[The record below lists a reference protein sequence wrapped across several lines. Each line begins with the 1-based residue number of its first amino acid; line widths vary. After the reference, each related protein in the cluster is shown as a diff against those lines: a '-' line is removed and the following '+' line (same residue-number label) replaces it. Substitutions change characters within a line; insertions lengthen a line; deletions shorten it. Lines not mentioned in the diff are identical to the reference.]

1 MKSFCQES
9 NPRPRRYFRPRWPL
23 SQTVRWK
30 IVAFICLW
38 NHSVPQ
44 NAELSFPYGLNFIC
58 QVAYILSPKIQ
69 VSIYSDSVCRLSK
82 FGDLKLTIDE
92 KWYPQISDLRHASS
106 SKAQKHIF
114 PQENCD
120 CLWIK
125 YFINVNRLSWS
136 TDSRKA
142 QKLELC
148 FGTKHRTDLAK
159 IVKISIS
166 QLKFLRSLGNDV
178 APYDMKL
185 IIAISGAKKSPLAR
199 EPSKYWGTCGARTVS
214 TACGCG
220 EDVHHVAAARML

>member
-1 MKSFCQES
+1 M
-9 NPRPRRYFRPRWPL
+9 
-23 SQTVRWK
+23 
-30 IVAFICLW
+30 
-38 NHSVPQ
+38 
-44 NAELSFPYGLNFIC
+44 
-58 QVAYILSPKIQ
+58 
-69 VSIYSDSVCRLSK
+69 SIYSDSVCRCSK

-92 KWYPQISDLRHASS
+92 KWCPQILDLRHASS

-114 PQENCD
+114 PQGNCD
-120 CLWIK
+120 CLWTK
-125 YFINVNRLSWS
+125 YFINVNRLSLS
-136 TDSRKA
+136 HD
-142 QKLELC
+142 QQNQGKLKNSSYASGPNWGLTEQ
-148 FGTKHRTDLAK
+148 K

-166 QLKFLRSLGNDV
+166 LLIFLRSQGSDV